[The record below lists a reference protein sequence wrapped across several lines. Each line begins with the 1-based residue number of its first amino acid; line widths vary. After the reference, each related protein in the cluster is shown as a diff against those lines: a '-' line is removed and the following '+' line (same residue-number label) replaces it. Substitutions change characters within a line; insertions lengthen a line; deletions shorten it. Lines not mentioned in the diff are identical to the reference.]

1 MKKRNI
7 YLITILVSLIIVITL
22 AALYLNKNKYS
33 LNVADNNYLS
43 KIKDKVIDIAY
54 ISDYPVYSDEKGPV
68 DNFLNYL
75 EKATNLSFNKIS
87 YTKEKAASTK
97 YSIGINNK
105 GLKSNDLL
113 INEDPYVIIS
123 KENESVDTA
132 LDLKGYI
139 GVLESD
145 FEDLSYY
152 MSTDKDISF
161 KAFKTVDELINN
173 LNSNQIKYIALPNL
187 MYLDKY
193 EGKGYY
199 RVIALTDKI
208 NNIVFTLSP
217 NKKDAN
223 LNKIF
228 TKVFNSWK
236 EENFIDLYNKTLVEN
251 YSKLHGI
258 LDKDKANFLSKIYT
272 YGYVENSPYELKYK
286 DKIKGIAGEYVER
299 LRRLTGADIQYK
311 RFNSVKELQE
321 AINKNNIDIFFNYY
335 DLKADGYKS
344 TKSPF
349 NEKYLLLRPSNGQ
362 KVIVDITSIK
372 DQEVNTLDNTTLKV
386 YLETASKA
394 KIKPVKRIKDLK
406 KNHNL
411 IAIDKETYKIYRNK
425 YFKDYIIAYEDTN
438 KLDYN
443 FMLNN
448 NHALLLNI
456 FEFSMNSNAYQKY
469 QDRAYKDLNNF
480 HMEKKNYED
489 IIMILA
495 MIILF
500 PIISLIIVYM
510 ILNKKSMIKKIDK
523 EDRARYTDELTK
535 LKNRNYL
542 NHNITYWNKSGVYP
556 QSVILLDLNNIN
568 YINDNYGH
576 EEGDRVIKETAS
588 ILIST
593 QLENSEIMRT
603 DGNEFMVYMIGY
615 TEKQTEIYVKKLKKE
630 LKQLPYKFG
639 AGIAYS
645 MILDEIKTVND
656 AMNEALLGV
665 KIDKEE
671 K

>member
-1 MKKRNI
+1 MKKRRI
-7 YLITILVSLIIVITL
+7 YLITILISLVLVVALSII
-22 AALYLNKNKYS
+22 YLHKNKYS

-43 KIKDKVIDIAY
+43 KVKDGVIDISY
-54 ISDYPVYSDEKGPV
+54 VSDYPVYSDEKGLI

-87 YTKEKAASTK
+87 YSKEKGTNTK
-97 YSIGINNK
+97 YHISINNK
-105 GLKSNDLL
+105 GLKKNELL

-123 KENESVDTA
+123 KQNETVDTV
-132 LDLKGYI
+132 LDLKGLI
-139 GVLESD
+139 GVLEPD
-145 FEDLSYY
+145 FEDISYY

-161 KAFKTVDELINN
+161 RAFKNVDELVNN
-173 LNSNQIKYIALPNL
+173 LKDDKIKYMAIPNL

-193 EGKGYY
+193 EGQGFY

-217 NKKDAN
+217 DKKDAN

-236 EENFIDLYNKTLVEN
+236 EENFIDLYNKSLIDN
-251 YSKLHGI
+251 YSKLNKI
-258 LDKDKANFLSKIYT
+258 LDKDKAAFLSKIYT
-272 YGYVENSPYELKYK
+272 YGYVENSPYEVKYK
-286 DKIKGIAGEYVER
+286 DKIRGIAGEYVER
-299 LRRLTGADIQYK
+299 LRRLTGADIHYK
-311 RFNSVKELQE
+311 RFNSVSELQD
-321 AINKNNIDIFFNYY
+321 AISKQEVDIFFNYY
-335 DLKADGYKS
+335 DLKTDGYKAA
-344 TKSPF
+344 KSPF
-349 NEKYLLLRPSNGQ
+349 NERYVLLRPANGQ
-362 KVIVDITSIK
+362 KVIADVTSIK
-372 DQEVNTLDNTTLKV
+372 NQEVNVLASSTLKT

-394 KIKPVKRIKDLK
+394 KLKPVNKIKDLTK
-406 KNHNL
+406 HKNL
-411 IAIDKETYKIYRNK
+411 IAIDFETYQFYQNK
-425 YFKDYIIAYEDTN
+425 YFKDYIVAYEDEN

-448 NHALLLNI
+448 KNALLLNV
-456 FEFSMNSNAYQKY
+456 FEFSMNSNSYQKY
-469 QDRAYKDLNNF
+469 QDRAYKWLKNYGI
-480 HMEKKNYED
+480 EKKNYED
-489 IIMILA
+489 IIIILA

-500 PIISLIIVYM
+500 PIISLLIVYF

-523 EDRARYTDELTK
+523 DDRVKYTDELTK

-593 QLENSEIMRT
+593 QLENSEIIRT

-665 KIDKEE
+665 KIDKED